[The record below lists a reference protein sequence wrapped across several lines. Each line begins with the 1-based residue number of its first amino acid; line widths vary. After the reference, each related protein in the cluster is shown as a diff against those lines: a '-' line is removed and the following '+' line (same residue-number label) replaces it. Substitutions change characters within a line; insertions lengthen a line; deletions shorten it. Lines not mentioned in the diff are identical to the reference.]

1 MWFLY
6 MIRCADSSLYT
17 GIATDVARR
26 FKEHAAQGRKCAR
39 YLRGKGP
46 LKLVFTIEAGT
57 RSEAAR
63 LEAMLKKHSKADKEA
78 LVKGERSLVSLGVV

>member
-6 MIRCADSSLYT
+6 VVRCSDSSLYI

-26 FKEHAAQGRKCAR
+26 FKEHSSQGKKCAK
-39 YLRGKGP
+39 YLRGNDP

-63 LEAMLKKHSKADKEA
+63 LEARLKKRTKADKEQ
-78 LVKGERSLVSLGVV
+78 LVKGERSLVSLDVV